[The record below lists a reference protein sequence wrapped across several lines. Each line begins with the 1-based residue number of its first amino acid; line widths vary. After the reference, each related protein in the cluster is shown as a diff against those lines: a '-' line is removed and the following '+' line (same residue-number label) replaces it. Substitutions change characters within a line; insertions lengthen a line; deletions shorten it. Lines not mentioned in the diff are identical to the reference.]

1 MIKTIFK
8 ISSIDFFPANSEQI
22 LLQSK
27 KVTNLQTMLLETC
40 ISLEGTDQS
49 RVSEDKSLKF
59 VALRMHLIT
68 KLRFSLKDILSKSI
82 NSIAAA
88 ADVSEIFSKKKIP
101 TLKFT
106 FIFFNRFI

>member
-8 ISSIDFFPANSEQI
+8 ISSNDFFPANSEQI

-59 VALRMHLIT
+59 VALRMHVIIT
-68 KLRFSLKDILSKSI
+68 KLRFSSKDILSKSI
-82 NSIAAA
+82 NSIAAD
-88 ADVSEIFSKKKIP
+88 ADD
-101 TLKFT
+101 
-106 FIFFNRFI
+106 FF

>member
-1 MIKTIFK
+1 
-8 ISSIDFFPANSEQI
+8 
-22 LLQSK
+22 
-27 KVTNLQTMLLETC
+27 MLLETC

-59 VALRMHLIT
+59 VALRMHVIIT
-68 KLRFSLKDILSKSI
+68 KLRFSSKDILSKSI

-88 ADVSEIFSKKKIP
+88 ADASEIFSKKKIQA
-101 TLKFT
+101 LKFT